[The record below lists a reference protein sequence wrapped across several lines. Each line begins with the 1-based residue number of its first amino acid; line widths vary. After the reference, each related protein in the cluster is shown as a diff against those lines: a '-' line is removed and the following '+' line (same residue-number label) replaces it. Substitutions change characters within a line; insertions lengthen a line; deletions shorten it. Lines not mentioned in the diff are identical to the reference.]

1 MRELGI
7 EFISVF
13 GMPPVEFVELAAEL
27 GCRNISMGTQQSEF
41 DPHGYPRYSIYD
53 ATQRREL
60 KGALAANGVSISLG
74 ENLLVQPGVDMR
86 EQWKTDLEAFSDLG
100 VTRINSVTFEQDF
113 DRNVEQYGLLAETTA
128 EFGVKAL
135 HEFVPIFGIA
145 DIPTALDLVA
155 RVAHPNLGLIIDTM
169 HVSRSGATADDLSN
183 LPPGLVGYIQ
193 LCDAPVIDREW
204 AFMDQDYMYE
214 AMFERKVPGE
224 GALPLAEYLAALPDD
239 RIVSLEIPLR
249 AEAEQGAGPRERLG
263 RTVEAARKLLADI
276 E

>member
-27 GCRNISMGTQQSEF
+27 GCEHISMGTQQSEF

-53 ATQRREL
+53 TTLRQEL
-60 KGALAANGVSISLG
+60 KAALAANGVSISLG

-113 DRNVEQYGLLAETTA
+113 NRNVEKYGLLAETTA
-128 EFGVKAL
+128 QFGVKTL

-145 DIPTALDLVA
+145 DIPTALDLVTK
-155 RVAHPNLGLIIDTM
+155 VAHPNLGLIIDTM
-169 HVSRSGATADDLSN
+169 HVSRSGATVDDLRN
-183 LPPGLVGYIQ
+183 IPPELVGYIQ
-193 LCDAPVIDREW
+193 LCDAPIIDRDW
-204 AFMDQDYMYE
+204 SFMDQDYMYE
-214 AMFERKVPGE
+214 AMFERQVPGE
-224 GALPLAEYLAALPDD
+224 GELSLAEYLAALPED

-249 AEAEQGAGPRERLG
+249 AEAEQGSGPRERLG
-263 RTVEAARKLLADI
+263 RTVDAARRLLADI
-276 E
+276 N